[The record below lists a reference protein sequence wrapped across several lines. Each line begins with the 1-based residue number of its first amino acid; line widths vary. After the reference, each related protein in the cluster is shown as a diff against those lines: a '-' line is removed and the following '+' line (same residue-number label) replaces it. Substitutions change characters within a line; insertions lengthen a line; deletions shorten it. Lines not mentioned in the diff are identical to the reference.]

1 MNVRVEIV
9 NAFVDAGAGGNPA
22 GVVLDADGL
31 GDGQKLAVARK
42 VGLSETAFVSASEVA
57 SFKLDFFTPSRRIA
71 HCGHATIATFCHL
84 RQLGRIGDGSSS
96 KETVDGL
103 REILVRGDQAF
114 MEQTAPRFMPLPAD
128 GALERDVLASL
139 GIGPTD
145 LAVGLRPEVVST
157 GNAFMLL
164 PLKNAAALAS
174 LAPNPAL
181 IAQISTALDLVGYYA
196 FCRQT
201 QAAASAAAA
210 RMFAPRYGIAEE
222 AATGMAA
229 GPLACYLHH
238 RLGIRAPRLYIEQG
252 RFMQPASPS
261 LIQVDLAAED
271 AAIRSVFVGGRAS
284 SVSSLLVEI

>member
-9 NAFVDAGAGGNPA
+9 NAFVDAGTGGNPA

-31 GDGQKLAVARK
+31 SDGQKLAVARQ

-57 SFKLDFFTPSRRIA
+57 SFKLDFFTPARRIA

-96 KETVDGL
+96 KETVDGP
-103 REILVRGDQAF
+103 REILVRGEQAF
-114 MEQTAPRFMPLPAD
+114 MEQTPPRFMPLPAD
-128 GALERDVLASL
+128 GVLEREVFASL
-139 GIGPTD
+139 GIGPD
-145 LAVGLRPEVVST
+145 ELAAGLRPEVVST

-164 PLKNAAALAS
+164 PLKDEAALAS
-174 LAPNPAL
+174 LVPNPAL
-181 IAQISTALDLVGYYA
+181 IARISTPLDLVGYYA

-201 QAAASAAAA
+201 RGAASAAAA

-238 RLGIRAPRLYIEQG
+238 RLGIRAPRLHIEQG
-252 RFMQPASPS
+252 RFMRPASPS
-261 LIQVDLAAED
+261 LIQVDLAAEG
-271 AAIRSVFVGGRAS
+271 AAIRSVFVGGQAS
-284 SVSSLLVEI
+284 RVSSLLVEI